1 MRHRVLRISLLVVAG
16 MSLGVAAPPMAHAAQ
31 APPDAGASVFQR
43 ECASCH
49 LQETGRAAPS
59 VDALRQLTSEAI
71 VTSLSTGRMRAQGE
85 QLSDAERRAVAE
97 FLTGRAASAVT
108 ATAGRCP
115 ATSPLASDLGGAKWN
130 GWGITAHNTRYQPM
144 AHAGLRPAD
153 LPRLQLKWAFGFP
166 GVLAAR
172 TQPAVVGGRLF
183 TASESGDVYS
193 LDAKTGCIQWTY
205 RARASVRT
213 AMTVAPYGAPGST
226 TRFAVYFGDG
236 RANAYAVDA
245 DSGRELWVR
254 RLDDHPNASITG
266 APAVHGNRVYVPT
279 SAAGEEV
286 RGGGLDYG
294 CCTFRG
300 SVSSLDAVTGAAVW
314 KTYSIAEDPK
324 PRAKNALG
332 VQLFGPAGAAVW
344 GSPTIDA
351 GRGVLYVGTGNGFAD
366 PPQPTTDA
374 VMAFEL
380 ATGRVRWVKQT
391 VPNDVW
397 IWQCPATSADN
408 ANCPAMQGPDF
419 DISSSP
425 VLAATPQGRDLLIVT
440 QKSGVVYALDP
451 DDSGA
456 VVWEYRIGEGSALGG
471 QWGAAV
477 DERRV
482 YIGSA
487 GALSA
492 SPGGMHAID
501 LETGKRVWYTP
512 PQRPLCAGTAEQW
525 CNAAQGAAVTAIPG
539 VVFSGSY
546 DGGLRAYS
554 TADGTII
561 WQVDTNR
568 DYETVNGVMANGA
581 TLDGGG
587 AVVVDGML
595 YVNSGYSGIVGRAG
609 NVLLAFELR

>member
-1 MRHRVLRISLLVVAG
+1 MVLG
-16 MSLGVAAPPMAHAAQ
+16 MAVPRTAHAAQ
-31 APPDAGASVFQR
+31 AAANDGAALFKR
-43 ECASCH
+43 DCASCH
-49 LQETGRAAPS
+49 VQGAVGAAPA
-59 VDALRQLTSEAI
+59 VDVLRQLTAEAI
-71 VTSLSTGRMRAQGE
+71 VTSLSTGRMRVQGE
-85 QLSDAERRAVAE
+85 PLSDAERRSIAE
-97 FLTGRAASAVT
+97 FLTGRSVSTIA
-108 ATAGRCP
+108 ATAGRCT
-115 ATSPLASDLGGAKWN
+115 ATAPLASDLGGAKWN
-130 GWGITAHNTRYQPM
+130 GWGVTAHNTRYQP
-144 AHAGLRPAD
+144 ASHARLSATD
-153 LPRLQLKWAFGFP
+153 VPRLQVKWAFGFP

-183 TASESGDVYS
+183 TASESGDVYA
-193 LDAKTGCIQWTY
+193 LDAKTGCLHWTY

-213 AMTVAPYGAPGST
+213 AMTVAPYGATGSA

-245 DSGRELWVR
+245 DTGRELWVR

-266 APAVHGNRVYVPT
+266 APTVHGNRVYVPT

-286 RGGGLDYG
+286 RGGRLDYG

-300 SVSSLDAVTGAAVW
+300 SVSSLDAVTGERLW
-314 KTYSIAEDPK
+314 QTYSIADVPK
-324 PRAKNALG
+324 PRAKNKDG
-332 VQLFGPAGAAVW
+332 VQRFGPAGAAIW
-344 GSPTIDA
+344 GAPTIDTR
-351 GRGVLYVGTGNGFAD
+351 RGVLYIGTGNGFAD
-366 PPQPTTDA
+366 PPQPTMDA
-374 VMAFEL
+374 VMAIDL

-391 VPNDVW
+391 FPNDVW
-397 IWQCPATSADN
+397 IWQCPPTNADN
-408 ANCPAMQGPDF
+408 SNCPAVQGPDF

-425 VLAATPQGRDLLIVT
+425 VLASTSGGRDLLIVA

-451 DDSGA
+451 DQAGA
-456 VVWEYRIGEGSALGG
+456 LVWEYRVGEGSALGG

-482 YIGSA
+482 YIGYA
-487 GALSA
+487 GALSPR
-492 SPGGMHAID
+492 PGGMHAID
-501 LETGKRVWYTP
+501 LETGKRAWYTP
-512 PQRPLCAGTAEQW
+512 PQRTLCTGSAEQL
-525 CNAAQGAAVTAIPG
+525 CSAAQGAAVTAIPG

-554 TADGTII
+554 TADGAII
-561 WQVDTNR
+561 WHVDTNR
-568 DYETVNGVMANGA
+568 NYETVNGVKANGA